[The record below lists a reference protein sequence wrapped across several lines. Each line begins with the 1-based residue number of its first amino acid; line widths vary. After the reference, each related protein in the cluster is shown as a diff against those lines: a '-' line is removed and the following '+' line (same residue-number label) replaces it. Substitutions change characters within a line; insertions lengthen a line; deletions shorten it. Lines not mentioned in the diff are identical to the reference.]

1 MKNENMKEALETIDV
16 RFLERKNLKECWI
29 NSADINSQGIEN
41 IQSVLDFLKTH
52 GLQAVSIRL
61 FGNPDVI
68 AGASSFLKTKMAD
81 IPCPP
86 LLILQNDSAEMSCQ
100 VYAVSGA
107 NSKALYY
114 EGRLIGSR
122 FEDDYAKYYMLR
134 ILPDNQ
140 LVSQSSQSQN
150 IFDKAHNIL
159 ESLGSGFSDTV
170 RTWLFAKDIL
180 FWYSQLNEA
189 RNQFF
194 EFQNIYNK
202 LIPASTGVGVA
213 NPYNKALA
221 AQLLAVKP
229 KNKNVAAS
237 RVNSP
242 LQYSALDYNSS
253 FSRAVKLD
261 VPDHS
266 RLYISGTASID
277 KTGRSVFIGDCP
289 SQIEFTMRVVR
300 AILNETGMDWLN
312 TVSSTAYF
320 KHSQDFGLFDD
331 YCRGQ
336 NIKLP
341 HIKVQADVCRNDLL
355 FELELE
361 AVSSTQ

>member
-1 MKNENMKEALETIDV
+1 MKKVFETLDV

-29 NSADINSQGIEN
+29 NSANINSQGVEN

-52 GLQAVSIRL
+52 GFQAVSMRL
-61 FGNPDVI
+61 FGSQDVI
-68 AGASSFLKTKMAD
+68 TKASSFLKTKMTD
-81 IPCPP
+81 IACPP
-86 LLILQNDSAEMSCQ
+86 LLILQNDSTEISYLNIQ
-100 VYAVSGA
+100 VYAISSA

-114 EGRLIGSR
+114 EDELIGSQ

-140 LVSQSSQSQN
+140 LVSQYSQSQN
-150 IFDKAHNIL
+150 IFEKAHNIL

-170 RTWLFAKDIL
+170 RTWLFAQDIL
-180 FWYSQLNEA
+180 FWYSQLNKV

-194 EFQNIYNK
+194 EFHNIYNK
-202 LIPASTGVGVA
+202 LIPASTGIGVV
-213 NPYNKALA
+213 NPYNKALVT
-221 AQLLAVKP
+221 QLLAVSP
-229 KNKNVAAS
+229 KSKDVATYS
-237 RVNSP
+237 VNSP
-242 LQYSALDYNSS
+242 LQCPTLYYKSS

-261 VPDHS
+261 VPDQS

-277 KTGRSVFIGDCP
+277 KTGKTVFIKDSP
-289 SQIEFTMRVVR
+289 SQLEFTMRVVR
-300 AILNETGMDWLN
+300 AILNEIGMDWPN

-320 KHSQDFGLFDD
+320 KYSQDFGLFDD
-331 YCRGQ
+331 YCRER

-355 FELELE
+355 FELELD
-361 AVSSTQ
+361 AVSITQ